1 MSNVKRVLG
10 QVSVRVTWETV
21 GEGLGDCAV
30 FVSPGD
36 WRMSRLVDES
46 IVQIPEYS
54 SGDRMAMVST
64 MMVFYM
70 QDVLIAPG
78 DALQLGKMEC
88 VGEVEDGGKVSRKCL
103 VTLECETEG
112 EGRLIGYRMD
122 RSSDGRAVLRG
133 IGMKRRWDV

>member
-1 MSNVKRVLG
+1 MGNVKRVLG
-10 QVSVRVTWETV
+10 QVTVRVTWETV

-70 QDVLIAPG
+70 QGVLIAPG

-88 VGEVEDGGKVSRKCL
+88 IGEAEDGGKVERTYSA
-103 VTLECETEG
+103 TLECEAVG

-122 RSSDGRAVLRG
+122 VGSDGRAVLRG
-133 IGMKRRWDV
+133 IRMKRRWDA